1 MGNFL
6 GSFLLGIT
14 MYVSGFVLVI
24 VFGRTMPALAV
35 IMGFVASV
43 AFISVSLG
51 PAAHI
56 YGTWSQEL
64 EAA

>member
-1 MGNFL
+1 
-6 GSFLLGIT
+6 

-24 VFGRTMPALAV
+24 LFGRTMPVLAV